1 MVSDTLRCA
10 YYGHAR
16 APTAAAPVGS
26 HSTVFTCLKY
36 TALVLVAGI
45 ALGCSPATDSP
56 SPPQADIDT
65 LRAALSQRDE
75 LERTYLLTSYL
86 RVMGPE
92 DLEAALAEVERFRV
106 GITADEV
113 RLFMFAWMR
122 FDAPAAFAAARDW
135 PTQWRKVLMEQAMHA
150 WGFSD
155 GRAALA
161 EWERI
166 EDEELQ
172 KSLRKPLVN
181 GWATSRDL
189 AGVTEYAATIEE
201 PRGRNKLVHRLAA
214 ETIRDGPDAVIA
226 WAESVPMDAPNGF
239 KQEVLIHALGAVARV
254 DPERAAPW
262 YERHINQPYSEQA
275 LRNLASRWA
284 RYHDPEALVA
294 WIETLPFEEAY
305 EHERVSGIR
314 SAVRVWSA
322 DAPGAVEAWLESA
335 APSPSRDM
343 AIKEFVR
350 ATIEESPS
358 SALRWAGAI
367 EEKVERRIT
376 TFKYARSWYM
386 RDAEAAER
394 WLAEADIPSS
404 WRPKIF
410 DIPQRRPR
418 RVGAQ
423 GTEPDE

>member
-1 MVSDTLRCA
+1 
-10 YYGHAR
+10 
-16 APTAAAPVGS
+16 
-26 HSTVFTCLKY
+26 
-36 TALVLVAGI
+36 
-45 ALGCSPATDSP
+45 
-56 SPPQADIDT
+56 
-65 LRAALSQRDE
+65 
-75 LERTYLLTSYL
+75 
-86 RVMGPE
+86 
-92 DLEAALAEVERFRV
+92 
-106 GITADEV
+106 
-113 RLFMFAWMR
+113 
-122 FDAPAAFAAARDW
+122 
-135 PTQWRKVLMEQAMHA
+135 MHA

-172 KSLRKPLVN
+172 KRLREPLVN

-201 PRGRNKLVHRLAA
+201 PRRRNKLVRRLAA
-214 ETIRDGPDAVIA
+214 ETSRDGPDAVIA
-226 WAESVPMDAPNGF
+226 WAESVPMDAPNDL

-262 YERHINQPYSEQA
+262 YMRHINQPYSELA
-275 LRNLASRWA
+275 LRKLASRWA
-284 RYHDPEALVA
+284 RYHDPAALVA

-305 EHERVSGIR
+305 EHERISGIR
-314 SAVRVWSA
+314 SAFRVWSA

-367 EEKVERRIT
+367 EDEVERRIT
-376 TFKYARSWYM
+376 TFKYARKWYK
-386 RDAEAAER
+386 RDAEAAES

-410 DIPQRRPR
+410 DVPQRRPR
-418 RVGAQ
+418 PVGAQ
-423 GTEPDE
+423 GTEPGA